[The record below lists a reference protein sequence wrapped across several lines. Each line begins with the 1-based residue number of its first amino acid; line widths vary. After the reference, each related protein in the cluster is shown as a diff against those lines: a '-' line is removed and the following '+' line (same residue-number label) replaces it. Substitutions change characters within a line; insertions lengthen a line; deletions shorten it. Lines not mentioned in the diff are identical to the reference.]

1 MPRFTE
7 DGLVLRR
14 ITSSLVPTRP
24 PLDERTA
31 PVLTVAPVRSVIT
44 RTDELRSAPP
54 LTPFTRLEETPVR
67 DALDEPEVPADN
79 DSRRVEAAAEV
90 R

>member
-1 MPRFTE
+1 M
-7 DGLVLRR
+7 LRR
-14 ITSSLVPTRP
+14 ITSSFVPTRP
-24 PLDERTA
+24 PLDERAA
-31 PVLTVAPVRSVIT
+31 PVLMVAPVRSVIT

-54 LTPFTRLEETPVR
+54 LAPLTRLEETPVR
-67 DALDEPEVPADN
+67 DALDEPDGAPGI